1 MLVSDSKYH
10 GVVDRVTNGIAVI
23 LVDSLQKQFE
33 MRQQD
38 LPIDAKE
45 GTWLSLTLDNSH
57 AHVLNATVDHT
68 QQKKKQQTIR
78 EKLNQVREQSS
89 KNSKRKRKH

>member
-1 MLVSDSKYH
+1 MSDSKYH

-38 LPIDAKE
+38 LPTDAKE
-45 GTWLSLTLDNSH
+45 GTWLSLTLDKSH

-68 QQKKKQQTIR
+68 QQKKETTNHSRKI
-78 EKLNQVREQSS
+78 KSS
-89 KNSKRKRKH
+89 KRTVF